1 MHLHSAVQLS
11 ILITAILL
19 LAVPVGKYL
28 FNIYQGNASLLDFLK
43 PAEEYL
49 FRLCRINSNR
59 PMDWKQ
65 YILALLAINA
75 IWWLMA
81 FFLLLFQARL
91 PLNPAGNPSM
101 SWHLAL
107 NSSISFLT
115 STNLQHYSGE
125 TGATYLTQIAVF
137 TFLQFV
143 SAATSLAAGVAI
155 VRGFIKQ
162 SGDGIGNF
170 FNDLLLSITRVLL
183 PLSILFA
190 ILLMFCGVPM
200 NFNKPATITTLQG
213 RQVTVANGPVAAMLP
228 IKELGSNGG
237 GFFGAN
243 DAHPFENPNIF
254 SFIIHVVMVLLLPAA
269 FIFFVGFYL
278 DEKKFSRMIIGIM
291 AIGFIMLTI
300 PIMAREINGNPAQQK
315 MGISISQGNM
325 EGKEVRLG
333 STLSSFYAGLNIV
346 VPAGTTVSSHDSYMP
361 LSGIYMLLGMQIDAF
376 FGGVGSGWINML
388 IFLIIA
394 IFIGSLMIG
403 RTPELFGRKVTLR
416 QIQAAAI
423 IYLLQPLIC
432 LGLTGIALF
441 IYRHFPGG
449 NNSLSWFSNNG
460 PHNFTAVLYEFTSS
474 YAGNGSNFGSL
485 GNNTVFWNLTTA
497 FAMLFGRFIPLLG
510 GLYIAGLMRVQIYTP
525 ASAGTLKTDSLSFG
539 VLLFFVIIV
548 LQSLSMFSSFVL
560 GPITEHLKFIH

>member
-1 MHLHSAVQLS
+1 MHLYSAVQLL

-28 FNIYQGNASLLDFLK
+28 FNVYQGNSSLLDFLK
-43 PAEEYL
+43 PVEEYL

-101 SWHLAL
+101 SWHLAF

-125 TGATYLTQIAVF
+125 TGATYLTQIVVF

-213 RQVTVANGPVAAMLP
+213 QQVTVANGPVAAMLP

-278 DEKKFSRMIIGIM
+278 EEKKFSRMIIGIM

-497 FAMLFGRFIPLLG
+497 FAMLFGRFVPLLG
-510 GLYIAGLMRVQIYTP
+510 GLYIAGLMRGQIYTP

-560 GPITEHLKFIH
+560 GPINEHLKFIH

>member
-1 MHLHSAVQLS
+1 MYLQSVPLL

-19 LAVPVGKYL
+19 LAAVFGKYM
-28 FNIYQGNASLLDFLK
+28 FAVYNESPTWLDFLK
-43 PAEEYL
+43 PAEASVY
-49 FRLCRINSNR
+49 RISRVNSR
-59 PMDWKQ
+59 QQMTWKQ
-65 YILALLAINA
+65 YALALIAINTL
-75 IWWLMA
+75 WWLMA
-81 FFLLLFQARL
+81 FLLLLFQARL

-107 NSSISFLT
+107 NTSISFLT

-125 TGATYLTQIAVF
+125 SGATYFTQIVVF

-155 VRGFIKQ
+155 VRGFSKK
-162 SGDGIGNF
+162 SGSYIGNF

-183 PLSILFA
+183 PLCILAA

-213 RQVTVANGPVAAMLP
+213 EHVTVANGPVAAMLP

-243 DAHPFENPNIF
+243 DAHPFENPNIL
-254 SFIIHVVMVLLLPAA
+254 SFIIHIVMVLLLPAA

-278 DEKKFSRMIIGIM
+278 DEKKFSRMLVFIM
-291 AIGFIMLTI
+291 LIGFIMLAI
-300 PIMAREINGNPAQQK
+300 PIIQQEIKGNPAQQK
-315 MGISISQGNM
+315 LGISVLQGNM

-333 STLSSFYAGLNIV
+333 ATLSSFYAGLNIV
-346 VPAGTTVSSHDSYMP
+346 VPAGTTVSAHDSYMP
-361 LSGIYMLLGMQIDAF
+361 LAGVYMLLGMQIDAF

-403 RTPELFGRKVTLR
+403 RTPELFGRKINMQ
-416 QIQAAAI
+416 QIQAAMI
-423 IYLLQPLIC
+423 IYLFQPLVC
-432 LGLTGIALF
+432 LGLTGIAIAVYTKLNSA
-441 IYRHFPGG
+441 G
-449 NNSLSWFSNNG
+449 NPLEWFGNNG

-485 GNNTVFWNLTTA
+485 GNNTIFWNLTTA
-497 FAMLFGRFIPLLG
+497 FAMLCGRFVPLLG
-510 GLYIAGLMRVQIYTP
+510 GLYIAGLMRQQIYTP
-525 ASAGTLKTDSLSFG
+525 ASVGTLKIDSLSFG

-548 LQSLSMFSSFVL
+548 LQSLTMFSSFVL
-560 GPITEHLKFIH
+560 GPINEHLKLIH

>member
-1 MHLHSAVQLS
+1 MHLHSAVQLL
-11 ILITAILL
+11 ILITTVLL

-28 FNIYQGNASLLDFLK
+28 FNVYQGNSSLLDFLK

-101 SWHLAL
+101 SWDLAL

-125 TGATYLTQIAVF
+125 TGATYLTQIVVF

-213 RQVTVANGPVAAMLP
+213 QQVTVANGPVAAMLP

-254 SFIIHVVMVLLLPAA
+254 SFVVHVVMVLLLPAA
-269 FIFFVGFYL
+269 FIFFAGFYL

-497 FAMLFGRFIPLLG
+497 FAMLFGRFVPLLG
-510 GLYIAGLMRVQIYTP
+510 GLYIAGLMRGQIYTP

-560 GPITEHLKFIH
+560 GPINEHLKFIH